1 MLIISQESDSI
12 FSKHF
17 FINFSRTMWNHDH
30 ESHSS
35 WIQSS
40 FLVLCTQ
47 CGWYTYLY
55 LWSAYW
61 HTIMML
67 TISFLF
73 NITSHG
79 WNGCIFWVVTAWVN
93 DGSSLVIIRY
103 GWTIRYLY
111 PKLNYI
117 FLLLKLMDT
126 LYHIFNKNVYKID
139 DSTQP
144 VDLEENLTHWL
155 PYICHCH
162 Y

>member
-73 NITSHG
+73 NITKHR
-79 WNGCIFWVVTAWVN
+79 WNSCIFCVVTAWVS
-93 DGSSLVIIRY
+93 DGSSLGIIRY
-103 GWTIRYLY
+103 DWTISYLY
-111 PKLNYI
+111 PKLIYI
-117 FLLLKLMDT
+117 FLLLELLDT
-126 LYHIFNKNVYKID
+126 LYDIFNKNVNKLGNN
-139 DSTQP
+139 TLP
-144 VDLEENLTHWL
+144 VDLWKNLTDWL
-155 PYICHCH
+155 P
-162 Y
+162 